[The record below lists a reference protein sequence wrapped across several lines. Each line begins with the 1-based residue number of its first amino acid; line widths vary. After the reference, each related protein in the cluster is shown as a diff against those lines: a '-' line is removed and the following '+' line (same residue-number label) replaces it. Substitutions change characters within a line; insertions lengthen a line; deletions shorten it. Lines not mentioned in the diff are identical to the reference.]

1 MAPSLFVSLRTVLV
15 IGLRAVVIIGLR
27 AVVNVGLC
35 AIVFVGHRD
44 VVSCRLSKPPRARE
58 VLPKFLTY
66 SFMFLLLQEKSLSE
80 VPRRTPIVFMS
91 LPALRR
97 LDTASP
103 RHCPA
108 SLTPPAP

>member
-1 MAPSLFVSLRTVLV
+1 MTPSPLVDHRAVLV
-15 IGLRAVVIIGLR
+15 IGLRAVMIVGLR
-27 AVVNVGLC
+27 AVV
-35 AIVFVGHRD
+35 FVSHHA
-44 VVSCRLSKPPRARE
+44 VVSYRLSKPPRAGE

-80 VPRRTPIVFMS
+80 VTRRTPIVFAG

-97 LDTASP
+97 LATASP

-108 SLTPPAP
+108 SLTPLAP